1 MADNSLSMYVSYR
14 DDMTQSVRIQA
25 LCTKQNL
32 FIPRLVQFMT
42 QEFKYDS
49 DSIGLY
55 ALMLEECKCR
65 ASTSACSSTLSTQL
79 NLALE
84 SLHSSC

>member
-1 MADNSLSMYVSYR
+1 MADDRQLSQCMMY